1 MVFDLLS
8 LSPKQTFAGPHPR
21 GQSADLGYSRALRP
35 GPVIQK
41 SAFRDDAAKL
51 DGVRRDAARDLLS
64 AMENNPALERA
75 IGQLQGRE
83 RTIQLVAGLRDEHRI
98 RQDPNL
104 RAERLVTFWNRL
116 EHEHARTDEWGPRQE
131 GVRLGLEARM
141 ENAARDLKRDPR
153 AEAILRSR
161 ANELG
166 LEPGSRLSRVLG
178 ERNIEK
184 AMTESIRLSRGRRLS
199 RGPTTK
205 GPQHERFI
213 GT

>member
-41 SAFRDDAAKL
+41 SAFRDTAAKL
-51 DGVRRDAARDLLS
+51 DGVRPDAARDLLS
-64 AMENNPALERA
+64 TMENHPAFERA

-83 RTIQLVAGLRDEHRI
+83 RTTQLVFGLRDEHRI

-104 RAERLVTFWNRL
+104 RAERLVNVWTRL
-116 EHEHARTDEWGPRQE
+116 EQEHARTDEWGPRQE
-131 GVRLGLEARM
+131 GVRLGLEARIKDV
-141 ENAARDLKRDPR
+141 ARNLKRDPR

-161 ANELG
+161 ANEFG
-166 LEPGSRLSRVLG
+166 IEPGSRLSRVLG
-178 ERNIEK
+178 ERDIDK
-184 AMTESIRLSRGRRLS
+184 AMTESIRHTRGRGLSR
-199 RGPTTK
+199 
-205 GPQHERFI
+205 
-213 GT
+213 